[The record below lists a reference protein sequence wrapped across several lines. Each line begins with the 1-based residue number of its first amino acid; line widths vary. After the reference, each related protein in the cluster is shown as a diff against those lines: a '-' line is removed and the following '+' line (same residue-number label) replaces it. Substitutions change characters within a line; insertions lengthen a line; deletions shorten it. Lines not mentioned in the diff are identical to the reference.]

1 MDTLHGAQRK
11 QISTMICSKDSS
23 SATPGFNIELDTLLP
38 KWKHPSSSWWW
49 LCSDWMWASEW
60 IWSLGPPLTQVG
72 PPGGI
77 PDSRMTH
84 NQTIYN
90 IKNNFWGLNLAL
102 GLFCLVWFHLV
113 WFHFVWFRLV
123 LFGFV
128 WFRRLETRMARFWLT
143 FGWSTSF
150 SQISSLL
157 IFCVLIFLCGFVN
170 LFVWVC

>member
-1 MDTLHGAQRK
+1 MDTLHGAQRRQK
-11 QISTMICSKDSS
+11 PNIYHDMLKWLWQQC
-23 SATPGFNIELDTLLP
+23 TPGFNIELDTLLP

-102 GLFCLVWFHLV
+102 GLFCLVWFHFV
-113 WFHFVWFRLV
+113 WFH
-123 LFGFV
+123 
-128 WFRRLETRMARFWLT
+128 RLETRMARFWLT